1 MSDTKNYEKYLLSA
15 IQEVKEYYGIL
26 DLTEFMYLRYEKIV
40 DRAFPSLD
48 DQKKYFG
55 GWVGVD
61 LQSKVA
67 NHIRRREYMTS
78 EKRLKFLVML
88 RDTRHRM
95 NGVFTEEAY
104 IQFQEKNLFY
114 PSMYQLMILF
124 DDWDQICSILDN
136 RISKK

>member
-1 MSDTKNYEKYLLSA
+1 
-15 IQEVKEYYGIL
+15 
-26 DLTEFMYLRYEKIV
+26 
-40 DRAFPSLD
+40 
-48 DQKKYFG
+48 
-55 GWVGVD
+55 
-61 LQSKVA
+61 
-67 NHIRRREYMTS
+67 MTS

-88 RDTRHRM
+88 RDARHRM